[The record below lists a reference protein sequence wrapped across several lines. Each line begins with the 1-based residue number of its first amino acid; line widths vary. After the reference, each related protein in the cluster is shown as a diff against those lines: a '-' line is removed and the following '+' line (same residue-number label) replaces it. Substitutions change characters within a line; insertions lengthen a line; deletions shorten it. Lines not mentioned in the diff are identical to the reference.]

1 MGALVKWN
9 ESGLPTFSRMFDD
22 FFKTEFPVWSHNNF
36 AAEGTTLPAVNIKET
51 DKEFDLE
58 LAAPGMKKDDFKV
71 GVEDDVLTISAEKE
85 VSKEEKE
92 DQYSRKEFS
101 YTSFMRRFNLPD
113 TVESDKVS
121 AKYRDGVLYIT
132 LPKKPEAQ
140 PKPAKTIKIS

>member
-9 ESGLPTFSRMFDD
+9 ESGFPAFSKMFDD

-51 DKEFDLE
+51 EKEFNLE
-58 LAAPGMKKDDFKV
+58 LAAPGMKKEDFNI

-92 DQYSRKEFS
+92 DNFNRKEFS
-101 YTSFMRRFNLPD
+101 YSSFMRRFNLPES
-113 TVESDKVS
+113 VEAEKVT
-121 AKYRDGVLYIT
+121 AKYRDGVLYLT

-140 PKPAKTIKIS
+140 PKPAKTIKIT